1 MDGVVTFMI
10 AGRLV
15 YLHRARGRGR
25 DRGNFRLGGGDREK
39 DNDNDNDKGRGRGRG
54 KKNNNYNLFQP
65 IITIFIESVVLSTIS
80 KIIQLSASASGSSF
94 ALSSNPVVIPLCV
107 SGVRKLKLVG

>member
-1 MDGVVTFMI
+1 MI

-15 YLHRARGRGR
+15 YLHRARGR

-39 DNDNDNDKGRGRGRG
+39 DNDNDNDKWRGRG
-54 KKNNNYNLFQP
+54 KRTTNLFQP
-65 IITIFIESVVLSTIS
+65 IITIFSESAVLSTIS
-80 KIIQLSASASGSSF
+80 KIIQLSASASGSISSF

-107 SGVRKLKLVG
+107 SGVEFFDEERRGES